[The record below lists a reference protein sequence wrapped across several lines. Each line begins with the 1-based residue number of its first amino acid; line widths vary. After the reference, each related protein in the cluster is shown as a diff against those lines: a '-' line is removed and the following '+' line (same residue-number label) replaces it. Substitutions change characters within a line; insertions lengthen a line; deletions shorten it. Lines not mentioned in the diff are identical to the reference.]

1 MKLSGPV
8 LRVIL
13 LHQKEASQNKS
24 KEIFQSLPNK
34 ESIDEEDKFTDSDS
48 EGDDESHDD
57 DPVDTFPSKPMDSQ
71 SVPVNDKQLAASQ
84 IEILPSLG
92 AKYFASPDPKVNAY
106 NQKGFNL
113 L

>member
-13 LHQKEASQNKS
+13 LHQKEASQKKS

-34 ESIDEEDKFTDSDS
+34 ESSNDEEGKFTESDS

-71 SVPVNDKQLAASQ
+71 SVPGNDKL
-84 IEILPSLG
+84 
-92 AKYFASPDPKVNAY
+92 
-106 NQKGFNL
+106 
-113 L
+113 